1 MHSVDK
7 GGMEIVMKESIE
19 NQFDSFCK
27 RVLKNKVR
35 DYKREEA
42 RRLTREIALEEWVL
56 KESWETI
63 ARMDQ
68 YLLNSIRLKGN
79 LDFEIQI
86 QDEDLYKQLT
96 SLTEEECQIL
106 LLSYFLDFTDEEI
119 GRLLKRP
126 RRTVA
131 YQRRRILEMLKSE
144 KERGSKNHG
153 EERATAVKNPRA
165 SDTISGSGR

>member
-79 LDFEIQI
+79 LDFEI
-86 QDEDLYKQLT
+86 
-96 SLTEEECQIL
+96 
-106 LLSYFLDFTDEEI
+106 
-119 GRLLKRP
+119 
-126 RRTVA
+126 
-131 YQRRRILEMLKSE
+131 
-144 KERGSKNHG
+144 
-153 EERATAVKNPRA
+153 
-165 SDTISGSGR
+165 